1 MGTWSKPP
9 NKSPWE
15 KGKQPPD
22 IDELLSNLQ
31 DKFKIGLPK
40 KGGVILIIIIA
51 IVIWFGTGI
60 FIVDPEEQ
68 AVIKRFGE
76 VTNVVGPGPH
86 YHFPSPI
93 ETVQIAPVTEVRR
106 LEIGFRTIQV
116 GPPAKYRRVLKESLM
131 LTGDENI
138 VDAELIVQYK
148 IKDAAS
154 YLFNFV
160 EPVLT
165 VREAAEA
172 SLRTVIGKHK
182 IDEALTSGKF
192 LIQEET
198 KDLLQSILD
207 KYGSG
212 VLVVAVQLQDVS
224 PPKQVRAAFKDV
236 ASAKED
242 KNRMINQAEGY
253 RNDIIPKARGEAQA
267 MISEAEGFRE
277 ARVSRAE
284 GEVARFNAML
294 VEYKKAKVVTRKRLY
309 LETMEEILPNINKYI
324 IPGGDGGN
332 LLNLLNLNNKGGN

>member
-1 MGTWSKPP
+1 MQTKRVIIG
-9 NKSPWE
+9 
-15 KGKQPPD
+15 
-22 IDELLSNLQ
+22 
-31 DKFKIGLPK
+31 DKEVSIPVLGIFPMIGIGL
-40 KGGVILIIIIA
+40 VFWLLT
-51 IVIWFGTGI
+51 GTY
-60 FIVDPEEQ
+60 
-68 AVIKRFGE
+68 
-76 VTNVVGPGPH
+76 VVGPDEVGVVQTFGKH
-86 YHFPSPI
+86 TRVTQSGLNYHLPYPI
-93 ETVQIAPVTEVRR
+93 ETVQTPKVTEVKRV
-106 LEIGFRTIQV
+106 EIGFRTMGNNQ
-116 GPPAKYRRVLKESLM
+116 YRTIEKESLM

-207 KYGSG
+207 KYGTG

-284 GEVARFNAML
+284 GEVAKFNAML